1 MVRDEE
7 LLACFVCYGRAPVQ
21 DFVTRSRNTQ
31 DTIQYLQMERGLE
44 VLGLTSFVT
53 KDLKSFEKRKVS
65 LWSEV
70 EHSERGSCAGE
81 SVLDDGDIGNQG
93 ECLQAGREE

>member
-1 MVRDEE
+1 MIKGED
-7 LLACFVCYGRAPVQ
+7 LLDCFVCYGRAPVQ
-21 DFVTRSRNTQ
+21 DFVTRSRNIQ
-31 DTIQYLQMERGLE
+31 DTIQYLQMEQGLE
-44 VLGLTSFVT
+44 VFRLTSFVT
-53 KDLKSFEKRKVS
+53 KDLKSFEKRKVN